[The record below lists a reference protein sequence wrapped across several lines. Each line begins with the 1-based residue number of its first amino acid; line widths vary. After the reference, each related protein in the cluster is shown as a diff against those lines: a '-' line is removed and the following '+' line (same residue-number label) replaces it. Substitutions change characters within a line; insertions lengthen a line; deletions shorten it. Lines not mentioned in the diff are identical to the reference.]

1 MLEARY
7 EAHGV
12 DAIPHMIGATDE
24 EAAGSVDAGFP
35 DRAWTLPHR
44 VDLAYSLRIAA
55 ANRDDIVITHV
66 VRKNPGHGMTEPQA
80 PSEAFSARVY
90 LDGIDA
96 CDVWRDGR
104 PVPSPSLEPGAMLIN
119 DMRHAW
125 RANPTGPFDTV
136 NFYIP
141 QGAIDEIAD
150 EQGAGRGSGLRCA
163 TDAGWVDR
171 VFRDLALS
179 VLPALARPDQTNR
192 LFTDHLSRA
201 AVAHLTARY
210 GSLRPLSRKARCGL
224 APWQE
229 RRAKDMLTA
238 DLSGDI
244 SLSELASACRLSP
257 SYFSQSFKRSFGCP
271 PHKWLLKQRVER
283 AKHLMLTTE
292 QSLCEI
298 AIDTGFADQSHLT
311 RTFTQQMGT
320 SPGAWRRA
328 RAV

>member
-1 MLEARY
+1 MVGIE
-7 EAHGV
+7 
-12 DAIPHMIGATDE
+12 DE
-24 EAAGSVDAGFP
+24 EAGDSVDASFP

-44 VDLAYSLRIAA
+44 VDLAHSLRIAS

-66 VRKNPGHGMTEPQA
+66 VRKKPGHGMTEPQA
-80 PSEAFSARVY
+80 TSEAFSARVY

-104 PVPSPSLEPGAMLIN
+104 PVPSASLEPGAMLIN

-125 RANPTGPFDTV
+125 KANPTSPFNTV

-150 EQGAGRGSGLRCA
+150 EQGAGRGSELRCP
-163 TDAGWVDR
+163 TDTGWADH

-179 VLPALARPDQTNR
+179 VLPALALPDQTNR

-201 AVAHLTARY
+201 AIAHLTARY
-210 GSLRPLSRKARCGL
+210 GSLKATSRPARSGL

-229 RRAKDMLTA
+229 RRAKEMLTA

-244 SLSELASACRLSP
+244 SLAELASACRLSP
-257 SYFSQSFKRSFGCP
+257 GHFSQSFKRSVGCP
-271 PHKWLLKQRVER
+271 PHRWLLKQRIER
-283 AKHLMLTTE
+283 AKHLMLTSR
-292 QSLCEI
+292 QPLCEI

-311 RTFTQQMGT
+311 RVFTQQLGT

-328 RAV
+328 QAA